1 MATER
6 RVSVEEMEEKTAR
19 LKDEEKAA
27 KKALQSGERLD
38 EDTRNI
44 VSDLAIDRTPREPD
58 AAFLAGEYTPKV
70 ALTKPWVQQPF
81 PSGWDAT
88 KTSHKARLD
97 AMQKWPDRLRVLLP
111 DSNAAPSAARR
122 EALWQRMA
130 ITNGLDDQLPVD
142 AVIEELE
149 RLLEHEGLVERQK
162 FEAKSRPVLFLTA
175 ALRAAAEETES
186 LADGMIERR
195 TFRLLLMRMHQYLDV
210 YTVLAEVVPEPH
222 NKVKREHFERLL
234 KERRHTMALKP
245 NGPEVAA
252 YKIFEKIGLPGEPDV
267 AFDRIARWSMR
278 QQYVRPGSGAAVTQ
292 TRLLDHQM
300 DPGSI
305 GLHGT
310 YQSVR
315 ARKPQRER
323 GQQYKRS
330 ESPEVSARQRSES
343 PGDDNTS
350 DGAGA
355 STGRR
360 VILGGRM
367 TSLGP
372 PKHHKPRARPKVPLG
387 TPRARTPRASELRP
401 SMPPAVAD
409 SENSSEAGDTSTA
422 AAGSGAAAA
431 AAAKKVKMAAI
442 APAEAPT
449 PAEVEAERIIKER
462 AERIERA
469 AMKAARAAARRVASA
484 KGGNPLLAS
493 RAAGT
498 TLVSAASEAA
508 AASPR
513 KPDGS
518 PRFSSDGVEQLVK
531 RAMLRGSA
539 GDPTRDLVVRFHTG
553 RVVPAWFATPS
564 AYSMAFEE
572 YVSGKRP
579 LPPTAAGGGEINV
592 PEEDDLCEDAKARE
606 ADAKA
611 LALFDEEDAKA
622 EEHQEAMMAKAR
634 PPSAHRPR
642 TPAGPRGTMMSLGR
656 RGTPSGMAPPSS
668 RHLSVGWGEWGHA
681 VTPGVKPGER
691 PSPRES
697 LASARRRLARR
708 PASAR
713 VGGMVAF
720 VA

>member
-267 AFDRIARWSMR
+267 AFDRLPDGRCASSMCVPARAL
-278 QQYVRPGSGAAVTQ
+278 QTQ
-292 TRLLDHQM
+292 TRLLDHRSGL
-300 DPGSI
+300 DWFAWDASI
-305 GLHGT
+305 G
-310 YQSVR
+310 
-315 ARKPQRER
+315 E
-323 GQQYKRS
+323 S
-330 ESPEVSARQRSES
+330 EEAAE
-343 PGDDNTS
+343 
-350 DGAGA
+350 
-355 STGRR
+355 
-360 VILGGRM
+360 
-367 TSLGP
+367 
-372 PKHHKPRARPKVPLG
+372 RARPAVQAQ
-387 TPRARTPRASELRP
+387 RVARGECAQRMSRP
-401 SMPPAVAD
+401 ATTIPP
-409 SENSSEAGDTSTA
+409 
-422 AAGSGAAAA
+422 
-431 AAAKKVKMAAI
+431 M
-442 APAEAPT
+442 APA
-449 PAEVEAERIIKER
+449 
-462 AERIERA
+462 
-469 AMKAARAAARRVASA
+469 
-484 KGGNPLLAS
+484 LL
-493 RAAGT
+493 
-498 TLVSAASEAA
+498 
-508 AASPR
+508 
-513 KPDGS
+513 
-518 PRFSSDGVEQLVK
+518 Q
-531 RAMLRGSA
+531 
-539 GDPTRDLVVRFHTG
+539 
-553 RVVPAWFATPS
+553 
-564 AYSMAFEE
+564 
-572 YVSGKRP
+572 
-579 LPPTAAGGGEINV
+579 
-592 PEEDDLCEDAKARE
+592 
-606 ADAKA
+606 
-611 LALFDEEDAKA
+611 DEEDPA
-622 EEHQEAMMAKAR
+622 AR
-634 PPSAHRPR
+634 
-642 TPAGPRGTMMSLGR
+642 
-656 RGTPSGMAPPSS
+656 
-668 RHLSVGWGEWGHA
+668 
-681 VTPGVKPGER
+681 
-691 PSPRES
+691 
-697 LASARRRLARR
+697 
-708 PASAR
+708 
-713 VGGMVAF
+713 
-720 VA
+720 